1 MQFLPLLI
9 VLVFFLTVAY
19 ALYARTKKN
28 KEFKELQ
35 KQAVTFEDKML
46 LLKSQSNQTLKS
58 IDYTLDWFF
67 WLMILGGVIYVISLV
82 FAYSQQQ
89 FL

>member
-1 MQFLPLLI
+1 MQFLPFLI
-9 VLVFFLTVAY
+9 VLVFFLIVAY
-19 ALYARTKKN
+19 ALNNRTKKN

-35 KQAVTFEDKML
+35 DQAVTFEDKML
-46 LLKSQSNQTLKS
+46 LLKSQSNRTLKS

-67 WLMILGGVIYVISLV
+67 WLMISGAVIYVISIL

>member
-1 MQFLPLLI
+1 MQFLPFII
-9 VLVFFLTVAY
+9 VLVFFLIVAS
-19 ALYARTKKN
+19 ALYTRSKKN

-35 KQAVTFEDKML
+35 EQAVTFEDKML
-46 LLKSQSNQTLKS
+46 LLKSESNRTLKS

-67 WLMILGGVIYVISLV
+67 WLMILGVVIYVISLV
-82 FAYSQQQ
+82 FAYSQEQ

>member
-1 MQFLPLLI
+1 MQFLPFLI
-9 VLVFFLTVAY
+9 VLVFFLIVAY
-19 ALYARTKKN
+19 ALNNRTKKN

-35 KQAVTFEDKML
+35 DQAVTFEDKML
-46 LLKSQSNQTLKS
+46 LLKSQSNRTLKS

-67 WLMILGGVIYVISLV
+67 WLMILGAVIYVISIL